1 MSYVSIGDMAQT
13 YMIRRQNSEL
23 KNTATRLTNE
33 LSTGQT
39 TNVAKRFSGDFSIV
53 SSIETSLTS
62 LQSYKSAANEAG
74 QFSTIMQTTLEVVQS
89 QTTAAVSALLLT
101 SNSAS
106 QTQIDNT
113 ASNVRQKFDAVVS
126 SLNTQA
132 GGRSIFAGAATDGP
146 AIASANVIIA
156 ELQIAI
162 AAETTA
168 AGVEAAVNTWFD
180 APGGGFETVGYLG
193 STTPLVPFKIG
204 AHQEADVSIMATDTE
219 IRDTLKGLA
228 LAALVSEGAL
238 AGDFLEQASLLENAG
253 AALLSIGDRQT
264 GMRAN
269 LGTVENQIET
279 VSTQTASEISALE
292 IVKTEL
298 LSVDPYSAAS
308 ELEAVQ
314 TQLETLYAIT
324 ARMSRLSLVDFLT

>member
-39 TNVAKRFSGDFSIV
+39 TDVAKRFSGDFSIV

-101 SNSAS
+101 SNSAN

-168 AGVEAAVNTWFD
+168 AGVETAVNTWFD
-180 APGGGFETVGYLG
+180 APGGGYETVGYLG

-238 AGDFLEQASLLENAG
+238 VGDVLEQALLLKNAG
-253 AALLSIGDRQT
+253 AALLSVGDRLT

-269 LGTVENQIET
+269 LGTVEAQIET

>member
-39 TNVAKRFSGDFSIV
+39 TDVAKRFSGDFSIV

-101 SNSAS
+101 SNSAN

-156 ELQIAI
+156 ELQIVI

-168 AGVEAAVNTWFD
+168 AGVETAVNTWFD
-180 APGGGFETVGYLG
+180 APGGGYETVGYLG

-204 AHQEADVSIMATDTE
+204 AHQEADVSIIATDTE

-228 LAALVSEGAL
+228 LAALVSDGAL
-238 AGDFLEQASLLENAG
+238 AGDALEQALLLKNAG
-253 AALLSIGDRQT
+253 AALLSVGDRLT

-269 LGTVENQIET
+269 LGTVEAQIET

>member
-39 TNVAKRFSGDFSIV
+39 TDVAKRFSGDFSIV

-101 SNSAS
+101 SNSAN

-168 AGVEAAVNTWFD
+168 AGVETAVNTWFD
-180 APGGGFETVGYLG
+180 APGGGYETVGYLG

-238 AGDFLEQASLLENAG
+238 AGDVLEQALLLKNAG
-253 AALLSIGDRQT
+253 AALLSVGDRLT

-269 LGTVENQIET
+269 LGTVEAQIET